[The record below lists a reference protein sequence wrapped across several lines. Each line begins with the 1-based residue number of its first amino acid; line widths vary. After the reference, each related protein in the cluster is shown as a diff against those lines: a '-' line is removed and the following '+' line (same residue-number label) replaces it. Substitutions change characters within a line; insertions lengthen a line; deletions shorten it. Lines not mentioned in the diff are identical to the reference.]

1 MRTIPVLLLLLLA
14 VGLQGCEGEPSR
26 TVYACKGPW
35 QRIVLEEDG
44 RALVTTAAGVREATY
59 VSRNGTLS
67 IAIPTLAPVDM
78 EVDGNLLQGGAGISC
93 EKVLAD

>member
-1 MRTIPVLLLLLLA
+1 MRTIPVLLLLVL
-14 VGLQGCEGEPSR
+14 GLQGCADEPSR
-26 TVYACKGPW
+26 AVYACKGPW

-59 VSRNGTLS
+59 VTRNGTVS
-67 IAIPTLAPVDM
+67 IAIPTLAPVDL
-78 EVDGNLLQGGAGISC
+78 EVDGNRLKGGGGISC